1 MGVRAVGLMVLS
13 TLKAGL
19 LSGHWPL
26 GHRYILLSFPPFFS
40 SFFPPSPFASLFL
53 INLVSFVEM
62 NTKAL

>member
-26 GHRYILLSFPPFFS
+26 GHRYILLSLS
-40 SFFPPSPFASLFL
+40 LSPFLLPLLLLFFL
-53 INLVSFVEM
+53 PLFVRFTLL
-62 NTKAL
+62 N

>member
-26 GHRYILLSFPPFFS
+26 GHRYILLSFPPSFS
-40 SFFPPSPFASLFL
+40 SFFPPFSVRFTLL
-53 INLVSFVEM
+53 N
-62 NTKAL
+62 

>member
-26 GHRYILLSFPPFFS
+26 GHRYILLSPFLLPLLLL
-40 SFFPPSPFASLFL
+40 FFPLLSVRFTLL
-53 INLVSFVEM
+53 N
-62 NTKAL
+62 